1 MENNLSYEKVLK
13 KLIGHHNM
21 FSSENDKIVLEI
33 TDNFIQVE
41 FIKLRKIVK
50 EIFTDRNIG
59 DTCYERVLISVFNTL
74 IS

>member
-1 MENNLSYEKVLK
+1 MENNLSYERVLK
-13 KLIGHHNM
+13 KLIGQHNM
-21 FSSENDKIVLEI
+21 FSGADDKIVLDI
-33 TDNFIQVE
+33 TDNSIMVE

-50 EIFTDRNIG
+50 EIFTDKNIG